1 MFILK
6 FKYLGYP
13 PARIR
18 WTKGE
23 GNSPK
28 DFKPIVSNPH
38 LQVYENG
45 SLTFVD
51 ARDLDKGYYL
61 CAASNNIGTGLSKVV
76 KINVNGK

>member
-1 MFILK
+1 MNHNSQP
-6 FKYLGYP
+6 FKP
-13 PARIR
+13 HR
-18 WTKGE
+18 WTKAE

-51 ARDLDKGYYL
+51 ARELDAGYYL
-61 CAASNNIGTGLSKVV
+61 CSASNNIGPGLSKVV
-76 KINVNGK
+76 KINVNGE